1 MQHKN
6 KAMKKISN
14 EAEYLKALKRIRE
27 YEKTNSICPVRM
39 EIKEAV
45 EQVDDYDKLQGLNTI
60 AEDLANEFTYHMSLL
75 EKAIEETLW
84 KVSDEA
90 KEQTGYHS
98 VEDVTQNI
106 SVTRSCDYHD

>member
-1 MQHKN
+1 MR
-6 KAMKKISN
+6 KIAN
-14 EAEYLKALKRIRE
+14 EAQYLEALNRIRE
-27 YEKTNSICPVRM
+27 YERENSICPVKL

-45 EQVDDYDKLQGLNTI
+45 EQVDDYDKLQGLNTL
-60 AEDLANEFTYHMSLL
+60 AEDLANELTYHMSLL

-106 SVTRSCDYHD
+106 YVTRSCDYHD